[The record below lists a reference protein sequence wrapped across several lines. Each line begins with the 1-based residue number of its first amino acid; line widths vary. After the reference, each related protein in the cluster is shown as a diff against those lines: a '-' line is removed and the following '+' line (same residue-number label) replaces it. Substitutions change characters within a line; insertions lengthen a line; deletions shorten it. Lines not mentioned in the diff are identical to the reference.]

1 MRHPLAAARPARLR
15 RLQSG
20 GGRALLA
27 WLARWRGEAERFG
40 RWRRV
45 GGALHWIAR
54 PPRLAA
60 VEGWDRSLSAVLER
74 PAPASA
80 AGPRRSRRAAAAP
93 GEASRGGRAALPS
106 ATERRL
112 PLPAEGPARAGR
124 ALLGRLAGPSAAGSR
139 TPEAERLPLSRQRA
153 SPRRQSAPT
162 TAKADDLAAWRA
174 RLLDRSL
181 ARERAAGAPAID
193 TAWRPEAPAGA
204 IAMPRPRDGAS
215 PRTAAGPLPRAEPPA
230 AAAWAARLEGV
241 AVATAFLQELA
252 APGGATA
259 RAAPPPTS
267 ATPTSARQA
276 GGADLVP
283 ARPDRAA
290 EASPSGPVA
299 PGDAAARVGTP
310 PPTAAG
316 PQPRPPHFALS
327 GSADLSGCDGLF
339 HALEAAPAVRADPL
353 LRLGEI
359 AHLPPAPLGP
369 FALPEERAPPHAL
382 PREAAPEQ
390 RPGDGSRPSHETPE
404 RPAPPDL
411 ATLAEALDRILR
423 DEARRHGVDV

>member
-15 RLQSG
+15 RLQAG

-45 GGALHWIAR
+45 GGGLHWIAR

-60 VEGWDRSLSAVLER
+60 VDGWDRGLSAVLER
-74 PAPASA
+74 PASASA
-80 AGPRRSRRAAAAP
+80 PAPRRSRRAAAAP
-93 GEASRGGRAALPS
+93 GEASRAGRAALPS

-124 ALLGRLAGPSAAGSR
+124 ALLGRLAGPFAAGSR
-139 TPEAERLPLSRQRA
+139 TPEAERLPLSRRRA
-153 SPRRQSAPT
+153 SPRRHGAPT

-181 ARERAAGAPAID
+181 ALGQAAGAPAID
-193 TAWRPEAPAGA
+193 TAWRPEAPAWA
-204 IAMPRPRDGAS
+204 PATPLRRDGSS
-215 PRTAAGPLPRAEPPA
+215 PRTASGPLPRAEAPA
-230 AAAWAARLEGV
+230 AAAWASRLEGA
-241 AVATAFLQELA
+241 AVTNALLRELA

-259 RAAPPPTS
+259 RAA
-267 ATPTSARQA
+267 ATPTSAGPTSSRQA
-276 GGADLVP
+276 GGTDPLP
-283 ARPDRAA
+283 GRPDRAA
-290 EASPSGPVA
+290 EASPPGPVG
-299 PGDAAARVGTP
+299 PGDAAARAGEA
-310 PPTAAG
+310 PPTTAG

-327 GSADLSGCDGLF
+327 GSADLSDCDGLF
-339 HALEAAPAVRADPL
+339 HALEAAPALRADPF

-359 AHLPPAPLGP
+359 EHLPPAPLGP
-369 FALPEERAPPHAL
+369 FALPEEGAPPHAL

-390 RPGDGSRPSHETPE
+390 RPGNGSRPSQETAE
-404 RPAPPDL
+404 RAAAPDL

>member
-60 VEGWDRSLSAVLER
+60 VDGWDRSLSAVLER

-80 AGPRRSRRAAAAP
+80 AAPRRSRRAAAPP
-93 GEASRGGRAALPS
+93 GEASRGGRAALSS
-106 ATERRL
+106 ARDRRL

-215 PRTAAGPLPRAEPPA
+215 PRTAAGPLPRAEA
-230 AAAWAARLEGV
+230 AAAWASRLEGA
-241 AVATAFLQELA
+241 AVTTALLRELA
-252 APGGATA
+252 APRGATA
-259 RAAPPPTS
+259 RAA
-267 ATPTSARQA
+267 ATPTSAGPTSSRQV
-276 GGADLVP
+276 GGMDPVP
-283 ARPDRAA
+283 ARPGRTA

-339 HALEAAPAVRADPL
+339 HALEAAPAVREDPF
-353 LRLGEI
+353 LRLAETE
-359 AHLPPAPLGP
+359 HLPPAPLGP

-390 RPGDGSRPSHETPE
+390 RPGNGSRPSQETAE
-404 RPAPPDL
+404 RAAAPDL